1 LHPYIQFFAMQ
12 YVRFGS
18 TDLEVSRIGFGAW
31 AIGGEA
37 EVGGIPIGWGTA
49 DDAVSVKAL
58 YKALDSGITFYDTAD
73 FYGLGH
79 SEELIGKT
87 FGNRS
92 EVVVATKVGQRQGE
106 GNTIQIDYSP
116 EYVRKACELSLRRL
130 RRESIDFYQLHVAKV
145 PHLQSGELEGLLKD
159 LQKEGKIRWYGIS
172 LVTFMPQ
179 PEAEFC
185 LENRF
190 GHGFQVVYNIFN
202 QLITPYLAPMKEG
215 NYGVI
220 ARMPLQF
227 GLLTGKFD
235 VNTTFP
241 SGDHRSFRLTK
252 AVLQEAAKLLQPL
265 QKMAQDYGMNLA
277 QLAFS
282 FILSHPAI
290 STVIPGIRTPEQA
303 VRNAEIPP
311 AISPADRE
319 WLVQFWQEDCRNL
332 FAAMKQAG

>member
-1 LHPYIQFFAMQ
+1 MQ

-37 EVGGIPIGWGTA
+37 QVGGIPIGWGPA

-58 YKALDSGITFYDTAD
+58 HKALDCGITFYDTAD

-87 FGNRS
+87 FGNRPD
-92 EVVVATKVGQRQGE
+92 VVVATKVGQRQGE
-106 GNTIQIDYSP
+106 GNTIQIDYSTA
-116 EYVRKACELSLRRL
+116 YVRKACEQSLRRL
-130 RRESIDFYQLHVAKV
+130 RRESIDFYQLHVARV
-145 PHLQSGELEGLLKD
+145 HHLQNGELEGLLKD

-172 LVTFMPQ
+172 LVTFMPE

-202 QLITPYLAPMKEG
+202 QLITPYLKPMQEAG
-215 NYGVI
+215 YGVI

-227 GLLTGKFD
+227 GLLAGKFD
-235 VNTTFP
+235 VTASFP
-241 SGDHRSFRLTK
+241 PTDHRSFRLTK
-252 AVLQEAAKLLQPL
+252 AVLQEAAKLLPPL
-265 QKMAQDYGMNLA
+265 QQMAQDYGMSLA

-282 FILSHPAI
+282 FILSHPAV

-303 VRNAEIPP
+303 ERNAVLP
-311 AISPADRE
+311 AMLSPSDRQ
-319 WLVQFWQEDCRNL
+319 WLVDFWQEDCRSL

>member
-1 LHPYIQFFAMQ
+1 MQ

-18 TDLEVSRIGFGAW
+18 TDLQVSRIGFGAW

-37 EVGGIPIGWGTA
+37 EVGGIPIGWGPA
-49 DDAVSVKAL
+49 DDAVSVRAL
-58 YKALDSGITFYDTAD
+58 HKALDSGITFYDTAD

-87 FGNRS
+87 FRNRPD
-92 EVVVATKVGQRQGE
+92 VVIATKVGQRQGE
-106 GNTIQIDYSP
+106 SNTIQIDYSL
-116 EYVRKACELSLRRL
+116 EYVRKACEQSLRRL
-130 RRESIDFYQLHVAKV
+130 RREAIDFYQLHVAKV
-145 PHLQSGELEGLLKD
+145 ANLQSGELEGLLQD

-172 LVTFMPQ
+172 LATFMPE

-202 QLITPYLAPMKEG
+202 QLITPYLAPMQKG
-215 NYGVI
+215 SYGVI

-235 VNTTFP
+235 VHASFP
-241 SGDHRSFRLTK
+241 PSDHRSFRLTK
-252 AVLQEAAKLLQPL
+252 SVLQEATKLLRPL
-265 QKMAQDYGMNLA
+265 QKMAQDYGMSLTE
-277 QLAFS
+277 LAFS
-282 FILSHPAI
+282 FILSNPAI

-303 VRNAEIPP
+303 VRNAQIPP
-311 AISPADRE
+311 PLSATDRE
-319 WLVQFWQEDCRNL
+319 WLVKFWQEDCRYL